1 MNQQRPFPGQNWGAK
16 DSEHKWDEYDQI
28 KPPAYSIDSTE
39 PQVAETSGQ
48 NPRVF
53 GHENDRKHN
62 LEAQVESLE
71 YPDQTKS
78 NQTKSN
84 LKGKSVNE

>member
-1 MNQQRPFPGQNWGAK
+1 MEGDEGTWPTGQLVLGLAK
-16 DSEHKWDEYDQI
+16 ACQFVR
-28 KPPAYSIDSTE
+28 PAYSIDSTE